1 MPDNLL
7 NFAAMTR
14 YYRPMSAATRD
25 ARAEA
30 ERAAGIP
37 DRVDGDYRTACT
49 VDLRGHG
56 GSLYTLEPRRGY
68 VAWRVIDGGKVVF
81 CGSIK
86 QALHWIAD
94 QQARCSAMRHWG

>member
-1 MPDNLL
+1 
-7 NFAAMTR
+7 MTR
-14 YYRPMSAATRD
+14 HYRPMSSAARD

-30 ERAAGIP
+30 QREAGIP
-37 DRVDGDYRTACT
+37 DRMDLDHRTACF
-49 VDLRGHG
+49 VDLRGNG

-68 VAWRVIDGGKVVF
+68 VAWRVVDGGSVVF

-94 QQARCSAMRHWG
+94 QQARCSAMRNWN